1 MFRALKDKK
10 RFIRN
15 LIVTFIIFLF
25 IFLLYQFE
33 AFRDIIFIV
42 LVSGIFAYILKPL
55 YRFLCERTKINKNFL
70 AMAIVLSVIFLILF
84 FLTVLIPSMFKEG
97 ESFDGLING
106 IEFFINDLIMKMKFM
121 ELGIFDVIEAQVTEK
136 LNILLV
142 SFATSIINNL
152 ISFSENILA
161 FAVIPVL
168 AYYFL
173 AYGDL
178 LSNKFLY
185 CCPMEKRS
193 LLKNLGRDVDKVLG
207 KYILGQLLLSLL
219 VGVMTFIGMLILG
232 IKFPLLLA
240 FLNAL
245 LNIIPYFGA
254 VLGAIPAI
262 VVALVEGPNKILW
275 VILTFLIIQQ
285 IEGNLIAPKI
295 TAESIDMHPILIIIL
310 LLIGEQIGGLLGMVF
325 IVPIAVVIKVLFD
338 DWDYYMF
345 L

>member
-15 LIVTFIIFLF
+15 LILTFIIFLF

-70 AMAIVLSVIFLILF
+70 AMSIVLSVIFLILF

-161 FAVIPVL
+161 
-168 AYYFL
+168 
-173 AYGDL
+173 
-178 LSNKFLY
+178 
-185 CCPMEKRS
+185 
-193 LLKNLGRDVDKVLG
+193 
-207 KYILGQLLLSLL
+207 
-219 VGVMTFIGMLILG
+219 
-232 IKFPLLLA
+232 
-240 FLNAL
+240 
-245 LNIIPYFGA
+245 
-254 VLGAIPAI
+254 
-262 VVALVEGPNKILW
+262 
-275 VILTFLIIQQ
+275 
-285 IEGNLIAPKI
+285 
-295 TAESIDMHPILIIIL
+295 
-310 LLIGEQIGGLLGMVF
+310 
-325 IVPIAVVIKVLFD
+325 
-338 DWDYYMF
+338 
-345 L
+345 

>member
-55 YRFLCERTKINKNFL
+55 YRFLCEKTKLNKNFL
-70 AMAIVLSVIFLILF
+70 AMAIILSVIFLILF

-97 ESFDGLING
+97 ESFDGLITG
-106 IEFFINDLIMKMKFM
+106 IEAFINDLI
-121 ELGIFDVIEAQVTEK
+121 FDVVEAQVTEK

-185 CCPMEKRS
+185 CCPMEKRG

-207 KYILGQLLLSLL
+207 KYILGQLLLSLV